1 MLKLTNH
8 MKEILELPSMA
19 DAIEQST
26 ANPFDGI
33 VMFKSTLH
41 YLIRYVIDKA
51 WLKTIIHLLDCP
63 FCREKLSLTEKD
75 VAKML
80 YDLFRE
86 SLLWLEVKYQ
96 L

>member
-8 MKEILELPSMA
+8 LKEILGLQSMA
-19 DAIEQST
+19 DTIEQG
-26 ANPFDGI
+26 ANNPLDGI
-33 VMFKSTLH
+33 VVFKSGFH
-41 YLIRYVIDKA
+41 YLNRYAIDKA
-51 WLKTIIHLLDCP
+51 WLKTLIHLLDCP
-63 FCREKLSLTEKD
+63 FCREKLGLKEKD

-86 SLLWLEVKYQ
+86 SLLWLEVRYQ